1 MNLLSSTALVW
12 LRNPF
17 PDIHME
23 IININASA
31 TYQQD
36 KEVGTMY
43 ANFTDGGKGWEGPV
57 SLPPVDCQRESDNM
71 EGLGG
76 SARLDFD
83 QHGDQETGCTGIVVE
98 TPRIPVMMKKIGL
111 DTISKA
117 LGGRIELAIDSLV
130 TVAIDSFVLQDLHY
144 KRDNLTAIVKKSF

>member
-17 PDIHME
+17 PDIYME

-36 KEVGTMY
+36 KEVGSMY
-43 ANFTDGGKGWEGPV
+43 ANFSDGGKGWEGPV
-57 SLPPVDCQRESDNM
+57 ALPPLNCQPDSDN
-71 EGLGG
+71 
-76 SARLDFD
+76 RDD
-83 QHGDQETGCTGIVVE
+83 QDTGCTGIVVE

-117 LGGRIELAIDSLV
+117 LGGRIDLAVDSLV
-130 TVAIDSFVLQDLHY
+130 TVAIDSFVLTDLHY